1 MTAAHHLTCG
11 EASPRSGRVA
21 LASARRAQ
29 SPTSGGVLM
38 QAKTLVRYGAPIAI
52 VAGALMIITRPVILF
67 TTPAVIRE
75 LTEYVLSTTHA
86 VNSVVSILAFAL
98 LVIALVALYD
108 REARSAGAF
117 GALAFGAAVVGTMF
131 MTGDWWYEAFAVP
144 RLAEVEPDA
153 IENFVG
159 GRLLIG
165 GLTSFVLFGIG
176 WIMYG
181 VASIRARVIPRN
193 ISITILVGGFMSGVP
208 IGVAYLSGGVVL
220 GLAFV
225 WLGVWMSRAAT
236 VDRVSEAATVE

>member
-1 MTAAHHLTCG
+1 
-11 EASPRSGRVA
+11 
-21 LASARRAQ
+21 
-29 SPTSGGVLM
+29 M

-52 VAGALMIITRPVILF
+52 VAGVLMIITRPVILF
-67 TTPAVIRE
+67 TTPVEIADFE
-75 LTEYVLSTTHA
+75 AYVLSTTHA

-117 GALAFGAAVVGTMF
+117 GALAFGAAVIGTMF

-153 IENFVG
+153 IESFVG
-159 GRLLIG
+159 GRLIIG
-165 GLTSFVLFGIG
+165 GVTSFVLFGIG

-193 ISITILVGGFMSGVP
+193 LSITILVAGFMSGVP
-208 IGVAYLSGGVVL
+208 IGFAYLSGGVVL

-225 WLGVWMSRAAT
+225 WLGVWMSRVAT
-236 VDRVSEAATVE
+236 VDWVSEAARVG

>member
-1 MTAAHHLTCG
+1 
-11 EASPRSGRVA
+11 
-21 LASARRAQ
+21 
-29 SPTSGGVLM
+29 M
-38 QAKTLVRYGAPIAI
+38 QATTLVRYGAPVAI
-52 VAGALMIITRPVILF
+52 VAGALMILTRPVIF
-67 TTPAVIRE
+67 TAPTEIGDF
-75 LTEYVLSTTHA
+75 TEYVLSTTHA

-153 IENFVG
+153 IEHFVG
-159 GRLLIG
+159 GRLIIG
-165 GLTSFVLFGIG
+165 GVSSFVLFGIG

-193 ISITILVGGFMSGVP
+193 ISITMLVGGFMSGVP
-208 IGVAYLSGGVVL
+208 IGFAYLSGGVVL

-225 WLGVWMSRAAT
+225 GRGVWMSRA
-236 VDRVSEAATVE
+236 DRVSEAATVG